1 VFLSL
6 TGHKAEDPVPEDA
19 PAASGR
25 RRTRGA
31 A

>member
-6 TGHKAEDPVPEDA
+6 TGHKAEEPVPDEA
-19 PAASGR
+19 PETGR